1 MRSTDMKD
9 EMKDDEIL
17 KRYLLGGLEE
27 EQADDLERRL
37 LEDGDLFELAE
48 AVEGD
53 LLAAAARGDLSAAER
68 GHVLW
73 RLAASP
79 AGRTRLALARGLTS
93 LGRERVPAEVVA
105 FRLLA
110 RPAVRAAAVAA
121 SLVIAAGGFW
131 LATQTVMPGPGTGA
145 NMIARGLPA
154 RPAPVMPE
162 VHRKPVAPPL
172 ERIAGQTPAPAMPP
186 SRQEGTARETSVRP
200 EPAPLLLQLALTAV
214 RSAGGGIPRLEIPPE
229 TREIELQLPLTPGEP
244 STSFAAILRNAS
256 TQEEIRREER
266 IAVREVDGR
275 RIITFSVP
283 STDLDPG
290 IYEIEVRGIGP
301 EGDELLGRPMFEV
314 ASS

>member
-1 MRSTDMKD
+1 MKD

-17 KRYLLGGLEE
+17 KSYLLGGLDE

-53 LLAAAARGDLSAAER
+53 LLAAAAHGDLSPAER
-68 GHVLW
+68 GRVLR

-79 AGRTRLALARGLTS
+79 EGRTRLALARALTS
-93 LGRERVPAEVVA
+93 LSREKVPAEVLA

-110 RPAVRAAAVAA
+110 RPGARAAAVAA
-121 SLVIAAGGFW
+121 SLAIAAGGFW

-154 RPAPVMPE
+154 QPVPARQEVRPEPA
-162 VHRKPVAPPL
+162 APPL
-172 ERIAGQTPAPAMPP
+172 DRIAGQTPAPATPP
-186 SRQEGTARETSVRP
+186 SMKEGIAPRQEPAGRP
-200 EPAPLLLQLALTAV
+200 EPAPLLLQLALTTV
-214 RSAGGGIPRLEIPPE
+214 RSAGGDIPRLEIPPE
-229 TREIELQLPLTPGEP
+229 TRQVEIQLPLSPGEP

-266 IAVREVDGR
+266 IGAREVDGR
-275 RIITFSVP
+275 RVIAFSLP

-290 IYEIEVRGIGP
+290 IYEIEVRGIGGP
-301 EGDELLGRPMFEV
+301 EGDDLLGRPMFEV
-314 ASS
+314 ASN